1 MNFNKLLRRGPSFH
15 LKDGE
20 RDTLTGEAM
29 RTAKTA
35 KQIWPRG
42 QRGVTLIELM
52 IALVLTAIIGGA
64 LYQGLVSQSK
74 TFIQQD
80 QVSEAMQHC
89 RTATEQILREL
100 RMAGYSMAYIVGA
113 PDNTVNDQGIVVGTT
128 TVINATSVTTNN
140 DANRGTTDSLVIRRG
155 DAVPWSIKRYKTQHN
170 DRWTKVM
177 LDAKIHVRQGDPDY
191 VLLMNKDKTDYW
203 SARVT
208 NRGVD
213 DEDNTKKMIWIEN
226 YTGSISTD
234 TDGDPSNGRTG
245 IPTALTD
252 DGFYTDGL
260 CVKFKEIAFYI
271 DWSSGIP
278 TLMKAVNGYPSQIV
292 ARNIEDLQ
300 IAYQDSSGAWYWS
313 GSGAS
318 DPASLVLNNVR
329 NVRISVLA
337 RASTASP
344 RSNYFHEALEDGNRH
359 PATGADGFIRRS
371 LTTQARV
378 RNFGVD

>member
-1 MNFNKLLRRGPSFH
+1 MNFHELLRQIPSLH
-15 LKDGE
+15 LMDRE
-20 RDTLTGEAM
+20 RDTGTGEAM

-35 KQIWPRG
+35 KQSWPRG

-52 IALVLTAIIGGA
+52 IALVLTAVIGGA

-155 DAVPWSIKRYKTQHN
+155 DAVPWSIRMYKVQHLG
-170 DRWTKVM
+170 RWIKVR
-177 LDAKIHVRQGDPDY
+177 LDQKIHVREGDPDY
-191 VLLMNKDKTDYW
+191 VLLMNKDKTDFW
-203 SARVT
+203 STRVT
-208 NRGVD
+208 ARGVD
-213 DEDNTKKMIWIEN
+213 DEDATKKMIWVED
-226 YTGSISTD
+226 YTGSIASD
-234 TDGDPSNGRTG
+234 TDGDPNNGLTG
-245 IPTALTD
+245 KATT

-271 DWSSGIP
+271 DTSSGIP
-278 TLMKAVNGYPSQIV
+278 TLMKAINGYSSQIV
-292 ARNIEDLQ
+292 ARYIEDLQ
-300 IAYQDSSGAWYWS
+300 IAYQDSAGTWYRG
-313 GSGAS
+313 GSGTTQS
-318 DPASLVLNNVR
+318 DPPVINDIR

-344 RSNYFHEALEDGNRH
+344 RSNYSHAALEDGNRH
-359 PATGADGFIRRS
+359 PATGADGFVRRS
-371 LTTQARV
+371 LTSQVRA

>member
-1 MNFNKLLRRGPSFH
+1 
-15 LKDGE
+15 
-20 RDTLTGEAM
+20 M

-35 KQIWPRG
+35 KQVWPRG

-52 IALVLTAIIGGA
+52 IALVLTAVIGGA
-64 LYQGLVSQSK
+64 LYQGLVNQSK

-80 QVSEAMQHC
+80 QVAEAMQHC

-100 RMAGYSMAYIVGA
+100 RMAGYSMAYVVGA
-113 PDNTVNDQGIVVGTT
+113 PDNTVNDQGIVVGTK
-128 TVINATSVTTNN
+128 TVINGTTVTTNN
-140 DANRGTTDSLVIRRG
+140 DSSRGTTDSLVIRRG

-177 LDAKIHVRQGDPDY
+177 LDSKIHVRQGDPDY
-191 VLLMNKDKTDYW
+191 VLLMNKDKTDFW

-234 TDGDPSNGRTG
+234 TDGDSSNGRTG
-245 IPTALTD
+245 IPTGLTD
-252 DGFYTDGL
+252 DGFYTDGM

-278 TLMKAVNGYPSQIV
+278 TLMKAVNGYSSQIV
-292 ARNIEDLQ
+292 ARYIEDLQ
-300 IAYQDSSGAWYWS
+300 IAYQDSAGTWYRG
-313 GSGAS
+313 GSGTTQS
-318 DPASLVLNNVR
+318 DPSTVNDIR
-329 NVRISVLA
+329 NARISVVA
-337 RASTASP
+337 RASAAST
-344 RSNYFHEALEDGNRH
+344 RNSFSHAALEDGNQH
-359 PATGADGFIRRS
+359 GPDGYLRRS
-371 LTTQARV
+371 LTTQVRV